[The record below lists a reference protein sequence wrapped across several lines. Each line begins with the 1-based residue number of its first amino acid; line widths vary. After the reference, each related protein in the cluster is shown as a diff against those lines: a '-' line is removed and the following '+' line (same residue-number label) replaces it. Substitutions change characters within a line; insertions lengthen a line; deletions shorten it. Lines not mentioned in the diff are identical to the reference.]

1 LYPWRIALV
10 EKNKTIFKV
19 QTNLKHCGYSSRL
32 LESDY
37 FYEDGMGK
45 HTVPLAGFAS
55 PVHDSRTSCL
65 SVITCDGLG
74 EVRPEYVNRYRG
86 VGAPVVFVCY
96 QQSVQWWSIGT
107 EGAERQETISNDK
120 VDDFFDKFKK
130 DFAPD
135 KIWRAKNL
143 GNVIKDQQL
152 HFVDAGLML
161 LLEHE
166 MGERLGGLMKRVIG
180 LLQQGFT
187 AKQQKTGENQ
197 QWIFQAGFWILCAK
211 ILKDK
216 GVRGF
221 TGLRIDDI
229 DAVLEAVQTH
239 YGSQQQVEIQT
250 HRQRQALEKAAD
262 DINKFA
268 SLSNLTTEAFGYMYE
283 NVLVDKKLRAALGI
297 HATPSYLVDY
307 IVWQLWPWIEQI
319 PEDKRVVLEPA
330 CGHAP
335 FLASAMRMLRFLYT
349 GNESRFHRY
358 AKDHLIG
365 IETDSFARE
374 IAMPSL
380 TIADVPNPN
389 GWNIV
394 EGDIYWGDVLSKKA
408 KNATI
413 LLCNPPFEDF
423 TPDEQKAYRAEGQ
436 QLRCFNKAAE
446 MLWRT
451 LPYMQKNS
459 VFGIIMPRT
468 FLHGDP
474 YKDLRQELLGNFE
487 IAEIALLPEN
497 VFAKGGLRSVALL
510 GRKIAPTRKSI
521 QYAIIPKDKLKYF
534 QETYQADTEG
544 VPLKEILAR
553 KDYNLSFLP
562 LKEIWEYCRNFPILG
577 TVAEVGR
584 GIEYKSVKDSTSRTE
599 FAEAKQGFVRF
610 ERTIENRTGQR
621 KKVDIKLTELPDLY
635 WMDLSDEAIANPRY
649 GMPTGRAQV
658 LLNYARGGDPWRLK
672 ALVDKEGM
680 AITNRLLAVRP
691 RLLHWHLKVLW
702 AILNSPF
709 ANGFVFCHSMERD
722 NLEGTVRKIPVPN
735 YNKEAF
741 EKIKHL
747 VSDYF
752 ALEAEKDQFLAGEP
766 NIKEVKRILLSIDA
780 EVMRLYDLP
789 PKMEK
794 RVLDLFQGVQR
805 KGVDFTFMGYYPE
818 GFESAVPLHEYL
830 SDEYQRSTI
839 IFVDELVKENRSPEI
854 SGILRKA
861 VEAFE
866 EE

>member
-1 LYPWRIALV
+1 
-10 EKNKTIFKV
+10 
-19 QTNLKHCGYSSRL
+19 
-32 LESDY
+32 
-37 FYEDGMGK
+37 M
-45 HTVPLAGFAS
+45 
-55 PVHDSRTSCL
+55 
-65 SVITCDGLG
+65 
-74 EVRPEYVNRYRG
+74 
-86 VGAPVVFVCY
+86 
-96 QQSVQWWSIGT
+96 
-107 EGAERQETISNDK
+107 
-120 VDDFFDKFKK
+120 
-130 DFAPD
+130 
-135 KIWRAKNL
+135 
-143 GNVIKDQQL
+143 
-152 HFVDAGLML
+152 HFVDAGLMPV
-161 LLEHE
+161 LEHE
-166 MGERLGGLMKRVIG
+166 MGERLAGLMKRVIG

-187 AKQQKTGENQ
+187 AKQQETGENQ

-216 GVRGF
+216 SVRNF
-221 TGLRIDDI
+221 ARLRIEDI
-229 DAVLEAVQTH
+229 DAVLEAVRTH
-239 YGSQQQVEIQT
+239 YGARKQVQIET
-250 HRQRQALEKAAD
+250 KRQRDALERSAEE
-262 DINKFA
+262 ISRFA
-268 SLSNLTTEAFGYMYE
+268 SLCNLTTEAFGYMYE

-349 GNESRFHRY
+349 GSESRFHRY

-374 IAMPSL
+374 IARLSL
-380 TIADVPNPN
+380 TMADVPNPN
-389 GWNIV
+389 GWEIV
-394 EGDIYWGDVLSKKA
+394 EGDIYHGDVLNRKA
-408 KNATI
+408 QNATI

-423 TPDEQKAYRAEGQ
+423 TPDEQKAYRTKGQ

-451 LPYMQKNS
+451 LPYMQKSS

-468 FLHGDP
+468 FLQGDP

-497 VFAKGGLRSVALL
+497 VFAKGGLRSVVLL
-510 GRKIAPTRKSI
+510 GRRIAPTRKSI
-521 QYAIIPKDKLKYF
+521 QYTIIPKDKLKYF
-534 QETYQADTEG
+534 QETYQADTED

-562 LKEIWEYCRNFPILG
+562 LKEIWEYCRNFPTLG
-577 TVAEVGR
+577 AVAEVGR
-584 GIEYKSVKDSTSRTE
+584 GIEYKSVKESTSRNK
-599 FAEAKQGFVRF
+599 FSKAKQGFVRF
-610 ERTIENRTGQR
+610 
-621 KKVDIKLTELPDLY
+621 KKTVEGDKGGRRNVEIKLTELPDLY
-635 WMDLSDEAIANPRY
+635 WMDLSDAAIMNPRY
-649 GMPTGRAQV
+649 GMPTNQAQM
-658 LLNYARGGDPWRLK
+658 LLNYIRGGDPWRLRP
-672 ALVDKEGM
+672 LIDKEGRP
-680 AITNRLLAVRP
+680 ITNLLLCIRP
-691 RLLHWHLKVLW
+691 ESPDWEIEVLW
-702 AILNSPF
+702 AILISPF
-709 ANGFVFCHSMERD
+709 SNAFVFCHSMERH
-722 NLEGTVRKIPVPN
+722 NLEGTVRRIPVPN

-752 ALEAEKDQFLAGEP
+752 ALDAGKDQFLVGEP
-766 NIKEVKRILLSIDA
+766 NKKEVKRILLSIDA

-830 SDEYQRSTI
+830 SEEYQRSTI
-839 IFVDELVKENRSPEI
+839 TFADDWVEKHRSDEI
-854 SGILRKA
+854 TGILRRA